1 MVEPAFCALP
11 RSNTSLVAQMVNNLP
26 AMQETQVQSLCW
38 KYLLEEDMAVA
49 PVFLPREF
57 HRQRSLV
64 KYSLQGHKELDMTK

>member
-1 MVEPAFCALP
+1 
-11 RSNTSLVAQMVNNLP
+11 MVNNLP

-64 KYSLQGHKELDMTK
+64 GYSPWGHKESDTTEQLHFERHV